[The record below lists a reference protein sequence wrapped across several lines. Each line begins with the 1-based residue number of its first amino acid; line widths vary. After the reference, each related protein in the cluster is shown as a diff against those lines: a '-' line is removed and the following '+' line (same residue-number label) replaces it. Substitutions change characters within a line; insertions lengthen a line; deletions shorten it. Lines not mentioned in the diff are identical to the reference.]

1 MWILILG
8 LLLFL
13 GIHLLPALPRKRH
26 KMFRRLGEK
35 NYKLVFTGVSLIGLV
50 LIIWG
55 YARMADS
62 DMVLFDLPH
71 GLSHLT
77 MLLVLVAF
85 VLFAAS
91 FFSGH
96 IKYWVRH
103 PQVTAV
109 KIWAVA
115 HLLVKGGDVAAL
127 LLFGSFL
134 AWGVFARISLKKRE
148 QIGLVRTRNF
158 TPVWT
163 HDVAAVAI
171 GGAVFV
177 AFVAYLHKLLIGVPI
192 V

>member
-1 MWILILG
+1 MWVLILG
-8 LLLFL
+8 LVLFL
-13 GIHLLPALPRKRH
+13 GIHLVPALPRKRH
-26 KMFRRLGEK
+26 KLFRRLGEK
-35 NYKLVFTGVSLIGLV
+35 NYKLAFTGVSLLGLV

-55 YARMADS
+55 YARVADT

-71 GLSHLT
+71 GLNHLT
-77 MLLVLVAF
+77 MLLVLIAF
-85 VLFAAS
+85 ILFASS
-91 FFSGH
+91 FFSGY
-96 IKYWVRH
+96 IRYWSRH
-103 PQVTAV
+103 PQITAV
-109 KIWAVA
+109 KVWALA

-158 TPVWT
+158 TPMWT

-171 GGAVFV
+171 GGGVFA
-177 AFVAYLHKLLIGVPI
+177 AFMFYLHKLLIGVPI

>member
-1 MWILILG
+1 MWVLILG
-8 LLLFL
+8 LVLFL
-13 GIHLLPALPRKRH
+13 GVHLVPALPRKRH
-26 KMFRRLGEK
+26 KLFRRLGEK
-35 NYKLVFTGVSLIGLV
+35 NYKLAFTAVSLIGLV

-55 YARMADS
+55 YARVADT
-62 DMVLFDLPH
+62 DLILFDLPH
-71 GLSHLT
+71 GLNHLT

-85 VLFAAS
+85 ILFASS

-109 KIWAVA
+109 KVWALA
-115 HLLVKGGDVAAL
+115 HLLVKGGDMAAL

-148 QIGLVRTRNF
+148 QIGLVKTRNF
-158 TPVWT
+158 TPKVT
-163 HDVAAVAI
+163 HDLAAVAI
-171 GGAVFV
+171 GGGVFV
-177 AFVAYLHKLLIGVPI
+177 AFVLYLHKLLIGVPI